1 MIMHTTQFKKS
12 GFTTAKVVLAT
23 SLAAFSF
30 SLNAATATSNL
41 STTATVVANCSI
53 STSAVA
59 FGNYDPIVAN
69 KTVALDASGTVTVTC
84 TSGSATTVTLGQ
96 GTNPNTGSLAAT
108 PLRQMAL
115 TTNRLSYDLYSDTAR
130 SVIWADTTA
139 TGVAHTGTGAAV
151 ALTVYGRVPANQN
164 KPAGAYADTVVATVT
179 F

>member
-1 MIMHTTQFKKS
+1 MHKS
-12 GFTTAKVVLAT
+12 LSYKSSFTITKTVIASL
-23 SLAAFSF
+23 LAAFSF
-30 SLNAATATSNL
+30 SVNAGTATSDL
-41 STTATVVANCSI
+41 STTATVVANCTI

-59 FGNYDPIVAN
+59 FGNYDPIVVN
-69 KTVALDASGTVTVTC
+69 KTAALDNTGTVTVTC

-96 GTNPNTGSLAAT
+96 GANGATGTLPAT
-108 PLRQMAL
+108 PLRQMAAS
-115 TTNRLSYDLYSDTAR
+115 TNRLAYDLYSDTAR
-130 SVIWADTTA
+130 SVIWADTTV